1 MQRRPLSPRAI
12 VTCHDNDLG
21 QCEIHRGYKEERWLN
36 SDDTDCEEMRWRV
49 KIFVSRNIITNGSV
63 EANRTAFIMYVQI
76 ISMTNKYF

>member
-21 QCEIHRGYKEERWLN
+21 QCEIHSGYKEERWLN
-36 SDDTDCEEMRWRV
+36 SDETDCEEIMSWRV
-49 KIFVSRNIITNGSV
+49 KNIIITNGSV

-76 ISMTNKYF
+76 IYISMTNKYF